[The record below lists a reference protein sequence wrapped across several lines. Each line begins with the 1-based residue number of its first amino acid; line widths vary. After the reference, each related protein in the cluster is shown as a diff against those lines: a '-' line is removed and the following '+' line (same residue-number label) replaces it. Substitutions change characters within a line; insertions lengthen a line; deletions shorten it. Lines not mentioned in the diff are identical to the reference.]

1 MRRKP
6 VMFLSALAVATIGL
20 TGCGDDAEVNG
31 EAAVE
36 PTTASEAPATQEEP
50 TTAEE
55 TPTPAEQETQTSAEE
70 GSAPRGREIPT
81 DTLADYGSTVDDI
94 DAPDPGPAPEGAVVP
109 ARSVTKPPEAIGPFE
124 LGDEG
129 TGPARM
135 YSDEVSSV
143 MIGVDTNVL
152 TSPYEQLVEYIETD
166 NTPAG
171 TGSCGTNESGSSI
184 TCYQR
189 AEGGVI
195 TMTAYPEEIS
205 LEDMVVF
212 VNHYADQA
220 GAA

>member
-6 VMFLSALAVATIGL
+6 VMFLSALAVATMGL
-20 TGCGDDAEVNG
+20 TACGDDSGGND

-50 TTAEE
+50 TTEE
-55 TPTPAEQETQTSAEE
+55 PTEQETETGERIPLEE
-70 GSAPRGREIPT
+70 GGGREIPT
-81 DTLADYGSTVDDI
+81 HTLGDFGSTVEDI
-94 DAPDPGPAPEGAVVP
+94 DAPDPGPAPEGAVIP

-124 LGDEG
+124 LIGDDS
-129 TGPARM
+129 GPARM

-143 MIGVDTNVL
+143 MISVDTNVL
-152 TSPYEQLVEYIETD
+152 SSPYEQLVEYIETD

-205 LEDMVVF
+205 LEDMVIF

>member
-1 MRRKP
+1 MRRQP
-6 VMFLSALAVATIGL
+6 VMFLSALAIATMGL
-20 TGCGDDAEVNG
+20 TACGDDGND

-50 TTAEE
+50 TTEVE
-55 TPTPAEQETQTSAEE
+55 TPEEKTPEADTETR
-70 GSAPRGREIPT
+70 APQSGGGREIPT

-94 DAPDPGPAPEGAVVP
+94 EAPDPGPAPEGAVIP

-135 YSDEVSSV
+135 YTDEVSSV

>member
-6 VMFLSALAVATIGL
+6 AVFLSALALATMGL
-20 TGCGDDAEVNG
+20 TGCGDDADTT
-31 EAAVE
+31 ADDVE
-36 PTTASEAPATQEEP
+36 PTTAAEEP

-55 TPTPAEQETQTSAEE
+55 PTAAGSDPDAEDEGVITERETPTES
-70 GSAPRGREIPT
+70 
-81 DTLADYGSTVDDI
+81 LADHADTVDDI
-94 DAPDPGPAPEGAVVP
+94 DAPDPGPAPEGAVIP
-109 ARSVTKPPEAIGPFE
+109 AQSVAKPPQAIGPFT
-124 LGDEG
+124 LDEAG
-129 TGPARM
+129 AGPARM

-189 AEGGVI
+189 TDGGVI
-195 TMTAYPEEIS
+195 TMTAWPEEIS

-212 VNHYADQA
+212 VNHYAEQA
-220 GAA
+220 RAA

>member
-6 VMFLSALAVATIGL
+6 AVFLSALALATLGL
-20 TGCGDDAEVNG
+20 AGCGDDSTDG
-31 EAAVE
+31 EDAAVDT
-36 PTTASEAPATQEEP
+36 TTAAEEP

-55 TPTPAEQETQTSAEE
+55 PTAAESQEPDAEDEGVITERETPTES
-70 GSAPRGREIPT
+70 
-81 DTLADYGSTVDDI
+81 LADHADTVDDI
-94 DAPDPGPAPEGAVVP
+94 DAPDPGPAPEGAVIP
-109 ARSVTKPPEAIGPFE
+109 AQSVTKPPQAIGPFT
-124 LGDEG
+124 LGEAG

-135 YSDEVSSV
+135 YSDAVSSV

-195 TMTAYPEEIS
+195 TVTAWPEEIS

-212 VNHYADQA
+212 VNHYAEQA
-220 GAA
+220 RAA